1 MPTAIAGKQPSQPSV
16 CRCSSSYILKTALYY
31 ELPQS
36 SSRVIHNRAVNYN
49 INGLVTKA
57 GGLRLKHL
65 PTRHK
70 PTATPMRRSELLF
83 GYGIII
89 IISIFIGALTYDK
102 ANPSKLIENLKL
114 PALLLVAMSV
124 ILTLANFAS
133 KSSNLTT
140 QPTHGPEASLPSSYG
155 VVQDDSALLKGL
167 SRIEDRLAKLES
179 IKPVTSHNPAQA
191 LAELRELQAKAYSE
205 IQSALA
211 ELKNRPAANPS
222 EVPAPADD
230 KLGELSGA
238 LSEAMKEISRRDGT
252 IDTLAA
258 NVTRTNIQRVLARVT
273 QSLEVTRALQA
284 RVVDGKSSAA
294 ESFEFLVDDMDS
306 ALADQGVEHMD
317 IAVGARVADL
327 PAGSFAAI
335 SVVEAPEDSLRGTVK
350 EVRSRSYFIAEEG
363 KKPRYIAP
371 AKVILYRA

>member
-1 MPTAIAGKQPSQPSV
+1 MAGKQPYQFSAQ
-16 CRCSSSYILKTALYY
+16 RYSSGYILKTALYY
-31 ELPQS
+31 ELPPS
-36 SSRVIHNRAVNYN
+36 SSRVIHNRPVNYN

-70 PTATPMRRSELLF
+70 PTATPMRRIELIF
-83 GYGIII
+83 GYIAIIGI
-89 IISIFIGALTYDK
+89 SLLIGLETFKSND
-102 ANPSKLIENLKL
+102 PTTLKL
-114 PALLLVAMSV
+114 PIGFCVTLSVVLALAHFAAKGSGSGLKLHHHTEAPLLSSTG
-124 ILTLANFAS
+124 LT
-133 KSSNLTT
+133 
-140 QPTHGPEASLPSSYG
+140 
-155 VVQDDSALLKGL
+155 QDDSTLLKGL

-179 IKPVTSHNPAQA
+179 VKPVVSHNPAPA

-238 LSEAMKEISRRDGT
+238 LSEAMKEISKRDGT

-273 QSLEVTRALQA
+273 QSLEVTRALQT

>member
-1 MPTAIAGKQPSQPSV
+1 MRRIEFLFCYFCIIVISFAVAYGLYPSDFGTKIGV
-16 CRCSSSYILKTALYY
+16 TALF
-31 ELPQS
+31 S
-36 SSRVIHNRAVNYN
+36 I
-49 INGLVTKA
+49 T
-57 GGLRLKHL
+57 
-65 PTRHK
+65 
-70 PTATPMRRSELLF
+70 
-83 GYGIII
+83 GIII
-89 IISIFIGALTYDK
+89 VTV
-102 ANPSKLIENLKL
+102 
-114 PALLLVAMSV
+114 LLRDNRNSV
-124 ILTLANFAS
+124 R
-133 KSSNLTT
+133 SSST
-140 QPTHGPEASLPSSYG
+140 THGPEASLPSSYG
-155 VVQDDSALLKGL
+155 VVQDNSALLKGL

-179 IKPVTSHNPAQA
+179 VKPVVSHNPAPA
-191 LAELRELQAKAYSE
+191 LEELRELQAKAYSE

-222 EVPAPADD
+222 EAPAPADD

-238 LSEAMKEISRRDGT
+238 LSEAMKEISKRDGT

-273 QSLEVTRALQA
+273 QSLEVTRALQT

-317 IAVGARVADL
+317 IAIGARVADL

>member
-1 MPTAIAGKQPSQPSV
+1 
-16 CRCSSSYILKTALYY
+16 
-31 ELPQS
+31 
-36 SSRVIHNRAVNYN
+36 
-49 INGLVTKA
+49 
-57 GGLRLKHL
+57 
-65 PTRHK
+65 
-70 PTATPMRRSELLF
+70 MRRSELLF

-89 IISIFIGALTYDK
+89 IISIFIGALTYD
-102 ANPSKLIENLKL
+102 AVDPSKLIKNLQL
-114 PALLLVAMSV
+114 PVGLLVAISV
-124 ILTLANFAS
+124 VLTLAHFAL

-140 QPTHGPEASLPSSYG
+140 QPTNQPEALVTSSHSNIQY
-155 VVQDDSALLKGL
+155 DSALLKGL

-179 IKPVTSHNPAQA
+179 VTPAVSHNPAPA
-191 LAELRELQAKAYSE
+191 LEELRDLQAKAYSE

-211 ELKNRPAANPS
+211 ELKNRPAAKPS
-222 EVPAPADD
+222 EASAPADD

-238 LSEAMKEISRRDGT
+238 LSEAMKEISKRDGT
-252 IDTLAA
+252 IDTLTA
-258 NVTRTNIQRVLARVT
+258 NVTRANIQRILTRIT

-284 RVVDGKSSAA
+284 RVTDGKSSAT

-350 EVRSRSYFIAEEG
+350 EVRSRSYFIPEEG